1 MVTPSAKWRAARR
14 SVFSCAVAVSANAL
28 AAAPAADN
36 AVLQWN
42 EALLQAIRITHPGP
56 PIVARALFVAH
67 TCMYDAWAAYSD
79 EALGTQHGA
88 LLRQPKRARTRNNKT
103 QAISHAAYRAAV
115 DLFPSEKPAFDAL
128 MVSQG
133 FDPGYNTA
141 ETSTPAGI
149 GNTACAAVLAFRHAD
164 GANQLGDLH
173 AGAYS
178 DYTGYAPVN
187 TATTLNDP
195 NRWQPLAVS
204 DGHGGTVTQ
213 KYIAP
218 FWGRVKPFAL
228 QSIGQYSVKPP
239 ALAGS
244 AAYKTQVD
252 EVLAYSAGLT
262 DRQKVIAEY
271 WADGPSSE
279 LPPGHWNLF
288 AQFVSR
294 RDHHRLDR
302 DVKMFFVLNNAL
314 MDASV
319 WTWGVKRVYD
329 YVRPISAI
337 HHLYAD
343 SSVTAWAGAGMGTQ
357 AMAGAQWKPYQAA
370 TVVTPPFAEY
380 VSGHSTFSAASATAL
395 RLFKRSDRFGGAV
408 TIGSGSSRVEPG
420 AVPAADVVLS
430 WPTFS
435 AAADEAGLSRRFGGI
450 HFADGD
456 LEGRRVGKLIG
467 AASHRAS
474 MQLIRGNDKD
484 DDDGDD
490 D

>member
-1 MVTPSAKWRAARR
+1 
-14 SVFSCAVAVSANAL
+14 VAVSANAL
-28 AAAPAADN
+28 AAAPAANN
-36 AVLQWN
+36 AALQWN

-67 TCMYDAWAAYSD
+67 TCMYDAWAAYSH

-103 QAISHAAYRAAV
+103 QAISNAAYRA
-115 DLFPSEKPAFDAL
+115 
-128 MVSQG
+128 
-133 FDPGYNTA
+133 A

-173 AGAYS
+173 AGAYF
-178 DYTGYAPVN
+178 DKA
-187 TATTLNDP
+187 
-195 NRWQPLAVS
+195 
-204 DGHGGTVTQ
+204 
-213 KYIAP
+213 
-218 FWGRVKPFAL
+218 
-228 QSIGQYSVKPP
+228 
-239 ALAGS
+239 
-244 AAYKTQVD
+244 QVD

-288 AQFVSR
+288 AQVVSR

-380 VSGHSTFSAASATAL
+380 VSGHRTFSAASATACAC
-395 RLFKRSDRFGGAV
+395 S
-408 TIGSGSSRVEPG
+408 
-420 AVPAADVVLS
+420 
-430 WPTFS
+430 S
-435 AAADEAGLSRRFGGI
+435 AATAS
-450 HFADGD
+450 
-456 LEGRRVGKLIG
+456 
-467 AASHRAS
+467 AAR
-474 MQLIRGNDKD
+474 
-484 DDDGDD
+484 
-490 D
+490 